1 MSLYRQLW
9 IGIALLM
16 LVVFSVTFFVNGAS
30 SSRYLAQQLTIKN
43 SDDATALALSL
54 SQQSLDDVGLE
65 IQLSAQFDLGS
76 YELLEL
82 VGPEGV
88 LVFSRSRSNAEG
100 RAPAWLKS
108 LFPIGSASGSAE
120 VTDGFRRLGTL
131 TLKSHDDFA
140 YDELWKLAKRT
151 VLALLIAVILAGV
164 LGTAL
169 LRIVLAPLA
178 GVVAQA
184 KALSERRFET
194 QPVPATPEFAAVT
207 EAMNALTGRLEA
219 MLSSEAKRLAEIL
232 DREDHDPITGLLAR
246 DAFMR
251 RLHAL
256 LEREGEDSEGSIALV
271 RIGGLATLNQE
282 FGRDA
287 IDEALA
293 QIGRSL
299 GAWTEGEET
308 IVCGRVNGSDF
319 ICLAPRID
327 DVEGIGTKLRKRISS
342 VFDRGEIAVSEGFS
356 ASCSPYGH
364 DDSPSDLLRRLDQT
378 MAMDS
383 GDVQAP
389 VPVAVVADRLE
400 LSLKKRTEQ
409 WSHRLDEAIRT
420 EVLRLEL
427 YPVLTRDNDLFHR
440 EGMLRLEEKE
450 HLYTGAAILPWAHR
464 LGRTGDIDRS
474 VVRIALAHCRGGQG
488 PICISLSARAL
499 GDSQFQAWFSE
510 ELTSAGDD
518 AGRLHVEIEESAAFD
533 HVAGFGDIRQI
544 LHEAGAFIGIEHM
557 GYRIADLGL
566 IATLGADYLKVD
578 SQFVRDI
585 GGNTPRQALLT
596 TYASI
601 ARQMGIVCIAEGVR
615 SDRERQAA
623 FDCGVSGVSGP
634 GVTLS

>member
-16 LVVFSVTFFVNGAS
+16 LVVFSVTFLINGAS

-43 SDDATALALSL
+43 ADDATALALSL
-54 SQQSLDDVGLE
+54 SQQSLDEVGLE
-65 IQLSAQFDLGS
+65 LQLSAQFDLGS
-76 YELLEL
+76 YERLEL
-82 VGPEGV
+82 VGPDGTA
-88 LVFSRSRSNAEG
+88 VFSRSRSSTEEP
-100 RAPAWLKS
+100 APGWLKS
-108 LFPIGSASGSAE
+108 LFPIESSSGSAE
-120 VTDGFRRLGTL
+120 ITDGFRRLGTL

-140 YDELWKLAKRT
+140 YDELWTLGKRT
-151 VLALLIAVILAGV
+151 FLALLIAVLLAGA

-169 LRIVLAPLA
+169 LRVVLTPLT

-184 KALSERRFET
+184 TALSERRFEQ
-194 QPVPATPEFAAVT
+194 QPVPPTREFAVVT
-207 EAMNALTGRLEA
+207 EAMNTLTARLEA
-219 MLSSEAKRLAEIL
+219 MLSSDAKRLAEIL
-232 DREDHDPITGLLAR
+232 DREDHDSITGLLAR
-246 DAFMR
+246 EAFMR

-271 RIGGLATLNQE
+271 RVGGLATLNQE
-282 FGRDA
+282 FGRAA

-299 GAWTEGEET
+299 GAWTEGDET

-327 DVEGIGTKLRKRISS
+327 DAEGIGAQLRKRIAS
-342 VFDRGEIAVSEGFS
+342 VFDRSEIPVSEGFS

-364 DDSPSDLLRRLDQT
+364 QDTFSDLLRRLDQT

-389 VPVAVVADRLE
+389 VPVAIVPDKPE
-400 LSLKKRTEQ
+400 LSLKDRSEQ
-409 WSHRLDEAIRT
+409 WSRRLDEAMQT
-420 EVLRLEL
+420 ETLHLEL
-427 YPVLTRDNDLFHR
+427 YPVLTREGDLFHR
-440 EGMLRLEEKE
+440 EGMLRLEEGGE
-450 HLYTGAAILPWAHR
+450 RFTGAAILPWAHR

-474 VVRIALAHCRGGQG
+474 VVRIALALCRDSQD
-488 PICISLSARAL
+488 PVCISLSARAL
-499 GDSQFQAWFSE
+499 GDPPFQTWLSD
-510 ELTSAGDD
+510 ELAAAGND
-518 AGRLHVEIEESAAFD
+518 ARRLHVEIEESAAFD
-533 HVAGFGDIRQI
+533 HVAGFEGIRQA
-544 LHEAGAFIGIEHM
+544 LHEVGALLGIEHM

-566 IATLGADYLKVD
+566 IASLGADYLKVD

-585 GGNTPRQALLT
+585 DGNTPRQALLS

-601 ARQMGIVCIAEGVR
+601 ARQMGIACVAEGVR
-615 SDRERQAA
+615 SAQERQAA
-623 FDCGVSGVSGP
+623 IDCGVSGVSGP